1 MAKSMTGFG
10 VASAEGNGWRVE
22 VSIRSLN
29 NRFLSTRI
37 RSYNDHPQLLSRIE
51 ALVKESFARGEV
63 SVWISVNHIGESGG
77 SDNPLDR
84 QVAAGVYRELQ
95 AIQGALGMEGDP
107 TLADLSRA
115 GGLQPLHAEDEDLW
129 PILQSTLVM
138 AIDEANQARVR
149 EGNELR
155 AELDSLIAKI
165 RVSLDDVKARLP
177 EVLEDIRAKLNEKVE
192 ALQLKLE
199 PSRLETELVLLAD
212 RFEVQEEI
220 VRLETHLDRAEQVLA
235 REAPIGKELDFLS
248 QEMLREVNT
257 LGSKARDTSTSS
269 TVVDMKLAVEQF
281 KEQLQNVE

>member
-10 VASAEGNGWRVE
+10 VASAEGNGWLVE

-107 TLADLSRA
+107 TLEDLSRA

-138 AIDEANQARVR
+138 AIDKANQARAR
-149 EGNELR
+149 EGSELR

-165 RVSLDDVKARLP
+165 RVSLDCVKARLP
-177 EVLEDIRAKLNEKVE
+177 EVLEDIRTKLNEKVE

-212 RFEVQEEI
+212 RFDVQEEI